1 VEVEDMTQT
10 RPVTLSRNGMVS
22 SPHYL
27 ASVAG
32 MGALQAGG
40 TAVDAGIAMNAALGV
55 VYPHMSGPGGDA
67 FWLIYD
73 ARSSELHA
81 LNGSGRAGAQVTRQL
96 FRSLGHDTIPSRGPL
111 AAITVPGA
119 VDSWCTA
126 HDRFGRRP
134 LRELLEPA
142 ITHAR
147 EGFPVGGSQ
156 ARYGLA
162 TADVLATHDR
172 TRDVFLP
179 GGTVPV
185 LGDLLR
191 LPHLAETMEAVAERG
206 RDGFYAG
213 PVAEE
218 MARSLQAAGGLLT
231 TADFAAHHAEWTEPI
246 STTYRGLT
254 CWQPPP
260 NSQGFAHLMVLNILE
275 GFDLA
280 SIGEN
285 TAGYVHLVVEATKL
299 AFAERDRYLTDPE
312 FADIPLERLLSKE
325 FAADLRAQ
333 IQPDRAQPVAPEYA
347 AAGDTTC
354 SVAVD
359 RDGNAVSIIQSLYH
373 EYGSGFVA
381 GDSGVLLQNRGASFS
396 LDDSH
401 VNRLEPGK
409 RTFHT
414 LMPGMLFA
422 DRTPVMVYGTMG
434 GEGQPQTSTAMV
446 TRVVDFH
453 DDIQTA
459 LDRPRW
465 LHGRTWGAD
474 TADLRIES
482 RFATAAIA
490 GLRERGHPVR
500 VVDDWDDCMGHAQGI
515 QVDGRGIFLGGADA
529 RGEGLALGW

>member
-1 VEVEDMTQT
+1 MSHT

-32 MGALQAGG
+32 MGALQDGG
-40 TAVDAGIAMNAALGV
+40 SAVDAGIAVNATLGV
-55 VYPHMSGPGGDA
+55 VYPHMSGVGGDA

-73 ARSSELHA
+73 ASSRKLHA
-81 LNGSGRAGAQVTRQL
+81 LNGSGRAGSQVSREFFQS
-96 FRSLGHDTIPSRGPL
+96 RGYSTIPSRGPL

-119 VDSWCTA
+119 VDSWCAA
-126 HDRFGRRP
+126 HERFGRRP
-134 LRELLEPA
+134 LAELLKPA
-142 ITHAR
+142 IAHAR
-147 EGFPVGGSQ
+147 EGFPVCGSQ

-162 TADVLATHDR
+162 VADVLAAYDR
-172 TRDVFLP
+172 TRKAFLP
-179 GGTVPV
+179 GDNAPV
-185 LGDLLR
+185 LGDMLR

-206 RDGFYAG
+206 RDGFYTG

-218 MARSLQAAGGLLT
+218 IARSLQAAGGLLT
-231 TADFAAHHAEWTEPI
+231 VEDFASHHSDWTAPV

-260 NSQGFAHLMVLNILE
+260 NSQGFAHLMILNILE

-285 TAGYVHLVVEATKL
+285 TAAYVHLTVEATKL

-312 FADIPLERLLSKE
+312 FSDIPLDRLLSKE
-325 FAADLRAQ
+325 YAAELRDR
-333 IQPDRAQPVAPEYA
+333 IQFDRAEPVAPEYA

-381 GDSGVLLQNRGASFS
+381 GDSGVLLQNRGATFS
-396 LDDSH
+396 LMADH

-422 DRTPVMVYGTMG
+422 DDGPFMVYGTMG

-459 LDRPRW
+459 IDRPRW
-465 LHGRTWGAD
+465 LHGRTWGDD
-474 TADLRIES
+474 TTDLRIES
-482 RFATAAIA
+482 RFPAAAIK

-500 VVDDWDDCMGHAQGI
+500 VVDEWDDCMGHAQGI
-515 QVDGRGIFLGGADA
+515 LVDRRGIFLGGADA